1 MANASVYYTLNSVD
15 GKHDV
20 KRIKQTLDAL
30 PGVLS
35 VSVNAGS
42 NQVAVDF
49 DTTGVQSTRIQ
60 NQLEKAGFEIC
71 ETKTDNHTL

>member
-60 NQLEKAGFEIC
+60 NQLEQAGFEIR